1 MHQGK
6 AEHGSGDINPGDR
19 INRQYLLVSRV
30 SALALRS
37 NSKLLTTTMQITSP
51 LPSVTGTCPPFCISF
66 FNGSFGSSQI
76 QMAYLGV

>member
-6 AEHGSGDINPGDR
+6 AGHSSGDINPGDR

-37 NSKLLTTTMQITSP
+37 NSKLLTTAIQITSP
-51 LPSVTGTCPPFCISF
+51 LPSVAGTCSPFALVSLT
-66 FNGSFGSSQI
+66 G
-76 QMAYLGV
+76 ALGALKSRWLI